1 MGNYWRFESN
11 PFWHHEWKDF
21 DAEVFIRDI
30 RGLIAGAIAVQIGLA
45 SFFLIDQ
52 ASPFWA
58 GTNLFLVA
66 MISHFIALNYID
78 RRIPRRSFVDDAQR
92 GSLDFLRLLPV
103 SSYELVIARKLPF
116 WFLRLFVAGLWSP
129 LYAAAFALLG
139 LPIATAIPFSLLLG
153 TSGWMEIFGLI
164 LLFFLP
170 VPASV
175 SLPLL
180 FLLATLWSSEGIQ
193 RLGSA
198 PPERRV
204 FFAAAWTVLL
214 TLGIIAMQFQ
224 GVEKGSGGFHFFAP
238 QPFYGTALTP
248 IWATFWLM
256 AAVGWARVDRLARW
270 LETPKGLRR
279 FYFAPSLFAFLFLSQ
294 GYLWGWLKQVRH
306 WQPADCF
313 AASASFTFAFAGVL
327 HWLWFNWAWAEKTP
341 PEKPPMAWLAE
352 TFAWRLVSVFVPL
365 LGCWLT
371 SLPISK
377 LDITF
382 LHVWLFVSVAD
393 AFSLALTRSLVLRGM
408 VQWRI
413 KGLELLSSFAIVPLI
428 GFVLKLPLFVAFSPS
443 LALLVLGWQLALSP
457 INPLRVGW
465 LLFSI
470 TLPNIPLWMAAA
482 MPPARLILLWLV
494 WQLVNAPVA
503 LVQQNFGVAKIAHLF
518 AFVTRFGEFAFV
530 LPAIERLLLTRS
542 QNPVFRH
549 MVAATRWRYGWL
561 PYLAAFAFGLF
572 VPSLTAVVFFAFLLI
587 FVPTFWFA
595 TYLTVHS
602 YLRKLHQTGELWQ
615 WLITPLP
622 SATIVNGWRYGGW
635 WWQFRW
641 LALFLWLFI
650 GGCLGGGFSRLPQVW
665 LWLISTPLL
674 VLATVIAA
682 LIFASMVMGAVPIAI
697 VDAFREPRRAFSTQ
711 GQKWSK
717 GKALR
722 LAGLMSILVGISV
735 GTCGFLWFIAPFVGL
750 AMTSTSIDPAVRS
763 LEHIRKAPM
772 DKLP

>member
-21 DAEVFIRDI
+21 DAEAFIRAI

-45 SFFLIDQ
+45 SFFLIGQ
-52 ASPFWA
+52 VSPFWA

-78 RRIPRRSFVDDAQR
+78 RRIPRRFFVDDAQR

-129 LYAAAFALLG
+129 LYAVAFALLG

-256 AAVGWARVDRLARW
+256 AAVGWARIDRLARW

-279 FYFAPSLFAFLFLSQ
+279 FYFFSSLFAFLFFSQ
-294 GYLWGWLKQVRH
+294 GYLWGWLQQVRH

-313 AASASFTFAFAGVL
+313 AASASFSFAFAGVL

-377 LDITF
+377 LDIAF

-413 KGLELLSSFAIVPLI
+413 KGLELLSSFAIVPI
-428 GFVLKLPLFVAFSPS
+428 MGFALKLPLLVAFSPS
-443 LALLVLGWQLALSP
+443 LALLILGWQPALSP

-465 LLFSI
+465 LFSI

-530 LPAIERLLLTRS
+530 LPAIEKLLLTRS
-542 QNPVFRH
+542 PNPVFRH

-561 PYLAAFAFGLF
+561 PYLVAFAFGLF
-572 VPSLTAVVFFAFLLI
+572 LPSLTVFVFAAFLLT
-587 FVPTFWFA
+587 FVPIFWFA
-595 TYLTVHS
+595 TYLAVHS

-650 GGCLGGGFSRLPQVW
+650 GGWLGGGFSRLPQVW

-750 AMTSTSIDPAVRS
+750 ATVSTSIDPAVRS